1 MCKRYAN
8 DDDKDGIR
16 LDRYE
21 KSSVEEEENGDKKR
35 CLFVGKLLYREYGW
49 LSELKELIKSGKKK
63 DKSIIY
69 WGLYITN
76 VVSLVSRR
84 LWQLVPRALESG
96 GWIAAVEGTWK
107 GAIVAVEGKRGIYI
121 RKARPKRCGHNDV
134 GGNFSVSGS
143 NNVSGCR
150 LCGVRPG
157 TRRSAQLGPPMMQGP
172 PVPPSSGHIL
182 AF

>member
-1 MCKRYAN
+1 MA
-8 DDDKDGIR
+8 R
-16 LDRYE
+16 LSCQEY
-21 KSSVEEEENGDKKR
+21 NLTKKTE
-35 CLFVGKLLYREYGW
+35 C
-49 LSELKELIKSGKKK
+49 I
-63 DKSIIY
+63 
-69 WGLYITN
+69 
-76 VVSLVSRR
+76 RR

-107 GAIVAVEGKRGIYI
+107 GAIVAVEG
-121 RKARPKRCGHNDV
+121 
-134 GGNFSVSGS
+134 S

-157 TRRSAQLGPPMMQGP
+157 TRQSAQLGPPMMQGP